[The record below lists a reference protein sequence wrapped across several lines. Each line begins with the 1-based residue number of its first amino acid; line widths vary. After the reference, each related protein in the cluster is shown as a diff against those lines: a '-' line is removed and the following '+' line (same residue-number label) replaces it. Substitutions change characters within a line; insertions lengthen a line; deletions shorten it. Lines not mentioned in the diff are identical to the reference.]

1 MEKKKFKLGLFPK
14 LIIAIIIGILF
25 GQFLPVWFCRIVV
38 TLSSIFSTFLSFIIP
53 LMILAYVTMGIA
65 NLKSGAGKLL
75 LITVILAYLSTLAAG
90 SASFL
95 VADTLFPS
103 FMSDGALEQIA
114 ATAGNSLESYF
125 SLEIPPLFDTLSAV
139 VLAFVLGLCLST
151 LRGKTIGDT
160 LYNGMSDFSGVIDQV
175 LHSVI
180 IPLLPLYICGTF
192 TNMTKSGQT
201 FAILGI
207 LWKVFLVVILMHLIC
222 IFLQFLVAGAVS
234 QKNPFRL
241 IRNQIPGYITALGTQ
256 SSSATIPV
264 NLQCAEADGVS
275 AEIRNFVVPLCA
287 NIHMAGSMITITAC
301 STAVCL
307 MNQIPISLATVIPF
321 IMTLGIAM
329 VASPGAPGGSIM
341 TALPFLYMVFGAE
354 AGDPSGPICAIMVA
368 LYITQDSFGTACN
381 VSGDNAIGVIVET
394 IYSSTRRLP
403 RLRRPSDREKERLWP
418 LSVSLMCWVPI

>member
-1 MEKKKFKLGLFPK
+1 MCGKEEIQTRSVPQAHYRNHHRYSLWTVP
-14 LIIAIIIGILF
+14 ARVV
-25 GQFLPVWFCRIVV
+25 LPIVV

-207 LWKVFLVVILMHLIC
+207 LWKVFLVVILMPLIC

-256 SSSATIPV
+256 SSAATIPV
-264 NLQCAEADGVS
+264 NLQCAEKDGVS

-287 NIHMAGSMITITAC
+287 NIHMA
-301 STAVCL
+301 
-307 MNQIPISLATVIPF
+307 
-321 IMTLGIAM
+321 
-329 VASPGAPGGSIM
+329 
-341 TALPFLYMVFGAE
+341 AL
-354 AGDPSGPICAIMVA
+354 
-368 LYITQDSFGTACN
+368 
-381 VSGDNAIGVIVET
+381 
-394 IYSSTRRLP
+394 
-403 RLRRPSDREKERLWP
+403 
-418 LSVSLMCWVPI
+418 